1 MGGSDSKSD
10 ENKEIILSMPIEKIY
25 ELRKPIC
32 KIEYKEDDKNF
43 SGTGF
48 FMMINNNK
56 YLLVNYN
63 IINQNQINNEIYV
76 ELYNKNKIKIELN
89 NRDLKFFKELCITII
104 EIKYVDEIYKDAY
117 TLEYDLDYKKG
128 YDQYKN
134 IGVFCLEYPQD
145 EIESASGILTD
156 ISDYEFRHNIY
167 TKLGSEGSPI
177 ISLKTLKVI
186 GVHKKGDVSKEP
198 KNYGTFI
205 GEFIKKIKDDSN
217 YIVGEMLISNDDIGK
232 DIRIINT
239 YDDYCRKNES
249 LKKSIKEEL
258 KNEKEITESIIIE
271 INNIRVPFSYVHK
284 FEEKGKYQ
292 IKYIFN
298 KSIKNCNMLFH
309 KCSSLIKL
317 DLSKFKTE
325 NLTNMWGMFW
335 NCSSLLNLDLS
346 NFNTEKVTDMKDLF
360 QDCSSLVNLDVSSF
374 NTQNAFNICGMF
386 HNCSSL
392 KKLDLSG
399 FDTKKVKL
407 MCGVFHN
414 CSSLISLNISNFN
427 TENVINMGG
436 LFYGCS
442 SLTSLNVSSFNTEN
456 VINMNDMFKEC
467 SSLIDLD
474 LSNFNTQ
481 NVSTMLN
488 MFNGCSSLV
497 NLNLS
502 NFNTQNASNMQGM
515 FDKCEAFKI
524 KSINTTDHK
533 ILEEMIGK
541 N

>member
-1 MGGSDSKSD
+1 MGIFDSKRD
-10 ENKEIILSMPIEKIY
+10 ESKEISLSMPVEKVY
-25 ELRKPIC
+25 ELRKAIC
-32 KIEYKEDDKNF
+32 KIVYKTGGKSF
-43 SGTGF
+43 FGTGF
-48 FMMINNNK
+48 FMMINNIK

-63 IINQNQINNEIYV
+63 IMNEDRIYKDFYI
-76 ELYNKNKIKIELN
+76 ELYNKNKIKIELK
-89 NRDLKFFKELCITII
+89 NRHVKFFKELYITII
-104 EIKYVDEIYKDAY
+104 EIKYEDEIYKDAY
-117 TLEYDLDYKKG
+117 TLDYDFDYKKG

-134 IGVFCLEYPQD
+134 IGAFCLEYPQD

-156 ISDYEFRHNIY
+156 ISDTEFMHNIFA
-167 TKLGSEGSPI
+167 KSGSEGSPI
-177 ISLKTLKVI
+177 ISLKSLKAI
-186 GVHKKGDVSKEP
+186 GILKKVDISKEP

-205 GEFIKKIKDDSN
+205 GEFIKKFNDHNN
-217 YIVGEMLISNDDIGK
+217 YIFGEIYISKDDIGK

-239 YDDYCRKNES
+239 YDEYCRKNES
-249 LKKSIKEEL
+249 LKKSIKDEL
-258 KNEKEITESIIIE
+258 RNEKEIKESIIIE
-271 INNIRVPFSYVHK
+271 INNIRIPFSYNHQFGK
-284 FEEKGKYQ
+284 EGKYQ
-292 IKYIFN
+292 IKYIFKN
-298 KSIKNCNMLFH
+298 SIKNCNMLFY

-325 NLTNMWGMFW
+325 NVTNIWGMFW
-335 NCSSLLNLDLS
+335 NCSSLINLDLS
-346 NFNTEKVTDMKDLF
+346 YFNTEKVTDMKDLF
-360 QDCSSLVNLDVSSF
+360 QDCSSLVNLDLSYF
-374 NTQNAFNICGMF
+374 NTQNVFNICGMF

-392 KKLDLSG
+392 KSLNLSN
-399 FDTKKVKL
+399 FNTKKVKL

-436 LFYGCS
+436 IFYGCS

-467 SSLIDLD
+467 SALTDLD

-488 MFNGCSSLV
+488 MFNGCSSLI

-515 FDKCEAFKI
+515 FDNCEAFKR
-524 KSINTTDHK
+524 KSIDTTDPK
-533 ILEEMIGK
+533 ILEEMNGK